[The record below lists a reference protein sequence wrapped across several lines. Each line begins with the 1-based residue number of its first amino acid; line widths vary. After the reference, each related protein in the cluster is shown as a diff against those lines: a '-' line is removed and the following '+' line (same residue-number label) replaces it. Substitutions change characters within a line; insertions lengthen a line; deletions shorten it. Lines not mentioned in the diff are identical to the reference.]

1 MMMMGRESVIVWKV
15 AQRITSDLPPTSVH
29 TPTTRRGGRQ
39 RRPGAKVLGRDASR
53 HAGPIDRKL
62 KGVDLHGGVGGHLGV
77 GVGDGVARRMHGLGP
92 RSTSVALRGGRAMRG
107 HLRLLLLLRWWWL
120 LLLRLLLLLLLAGQ
134 ALRFLVDR
142 DIKRELLE
150 NLLSGGRGVK
160 PP

>member
-1 MMMMGRESVIVWKV
+1 
-15 AQRITSDLPPTSVH
+15 
-29 TPTTRRGGRQ
+29 
-39 RRPGAKVLGRDASR
+39 
-53 HAGPIDRKL
+53 
-62 KGVDLHGGVGGHLGV
+62 
-77 GVGDGVARRMHGLGP
+77 
-92 RSTSVALRGGRAMRG
+92 MRG